1 MRLVNTL
8 EEYDIE
14 LTRTLGEQLWSLS
27 TEYATLGV
35 LGSKRTF
42 DLLHYASATLLGC
55 THLVSWDKRHFNDRV
70 EERLNRVN
78 ASRNL
83 TTLKVDDP
91 FMLRGSSELN
101 KERRVTRDDLQRIRS
116 DLSRELNELSPKRK
130 KEYLEAADQVYNG
143 LAKMAK
149 IRPIK
154 A

>member
-1 MRLVNTL
+1 MGDQTLLCDWGNTL
-8 EEYDIE
+8 EEYHIE

-27 TEYATLGV
+27 TEYATLGA

-55 THLVSWDKRHFNDRV
+55 THLVSWDKRHFNDRD

-91 FMLRGSSELN
+91 SI
-101 KERRVTRDDLQRIRS
+101 VTRQLGI
-116 DLSRELNELSPKRK
+116 E
-130 KEYLEAADQVYNG
+130 
-143 LAKMAK
+143 
-149 IRPIK
+149 
-154 A
+154 